1 MEIIKAILFG
11 IVEGITEWLPISSTG
26 HMILLNEFINL
37 NVSKDFYSLFEVVI
51 QLGAIMAVVVMYFKT
66 IWPFGFGKT
75 KKETKETFNLWGKIL
90 VACVPAAI
98 IGILLDDWLDAH
110 LYNSIV
116 VSLMLIIYGIIF
128 IVVESKNMG
137 KGKTENLN
145 ERDLFKSDNIS
156 PFFDFDEEEFSN
168 MSRVQKPKTTNV
180 MEYERKKRVE
190 KRYDMGNFSK
200 IERTEVVEKKKFKP
214 SPIISPVYGI
224 LNEDYKP
231 EDIKSKTDNVVN
243 TGLDFNSVRKKAFGE
258 ETLGEPEATY
268 YEESVT
274 VKVKENEEEKQQKVK
289 TIDELL
295 EDTSDVTIDVDEK
308 NSVEDKNNKEAT
320 NEVADYERIDKD
332 LEEVT
337 AKCDV
342 NKTEM
347 KKVEDDDTLENDLFD
362 LIDSMYDNREE
373 GDI

>member
-1 MEIIKAILFG
+1 MGLLNKIKGILFEE
-11 IVEGITEWLPISSTG
+11 VEE
-26 HMILLNEFINL
+26 
-37 NVSKDFYSLFEVVI
+37 DEVVSTPKSEEKKPI
-51 QLGAIMAVVVMYFKT
+51 AEKIEPQRKVEEPVEKSVPKVTAPV
-66 IWPFGFGKT
+66 
-75 KKETKETFNLWGKIL
+75 KET
-90 VACVPAAI
+90 
-98 IGILLDDWLDAH
+98 
-110 LYNSIV
+110 
-116 VSLMLIIYGIIF
+116 
-128 IVVESKNMG
+128 
-137 KGKTENLN
+137 KTENLN

-308 NSVEDKNNKEAT
+308 NSVEDKNDIKAT

-337 AKCDV
+337 AKCDA

-347 KKVEDDDTLENDLFD
+347 RKVEDDDTLENDLFD

>member
-1 MEIIKAILFG
+1 MGLLNKIKGILFEE
-11 IVEGITEWLPISSTG
+11 VEEDEVASAPKSEEKKPIAEKIEPQRKVEEPVEKSVPKVTAP
-26 HMILLNEFINL
+26 
-37 NVSKDFYSLFEVVI
+37 V
-51 QLGAIMAVVVMYFKT
+51 
-66 IWPFGFGKT
+66 
-75 KKETKETFNLWGKIL
+75 KET
-90 VACVPAAI
+90 
-98 IGILLDDWLDAH
+98 
-110 LYNSIV
+110 
-116 VSLMLIIYGIIF
+116 
-128 IVVESKNMG
+128 
-137 KGKTENLN
+137 KTENLN

>member
-1 MEIIKAILFG
+1 MGLLNKIKGILFEE
-11 IVEGITEWLPISSTG
+11 VEE
-26 HMILLNEFINL
+26 
-37 NVSKDFYSLFEVVI
+37 DEVVSTSKSEEKKPI
-51 QLGAIMAVVVMYFKT
+51 AEKIEPQRKVEEPVEKSVPKVTAPV
-66 IWPFGFGKT
+66 
-75 KKETKETFNLWGKIL
+75 KET
-90 VACVPAAI
+90 
-98 IGILLDDWLDAH
+98 
-110 LYNSIV
+110 
-116 VSLMLIIYGIIF
+116 
-128 IVVESKNMG
+128 
-137 KGKTENLN
+137 KTENLN

-308 NSVEDKNNKEAT
+308 NSVEDKNDIKAT
-320 NEVADYERIDKD
+320 DEVADYERIDKD

-337 AKCDV
+337 AKCDA

-347 KKVEDDDTLENDLFD
+347 RKVEDDDTLENDLFD

>member
-1 MEIIKAILFG
+1 MGLLNKIKGILFEE
-11 IVEGITEWLPISSTG
+11 VEEDEEVST
-26 HMILLNEFINL
+26 
-37 NVSKDFYSLFEVVI
+37 S
-51 QLGAIMAVVVMYFKT
+51 
-66 IWPFGFGKT
+66 
-75 KKETKETFNLWGKIL
+75 KKEKKEDTKPIAEKIEPQKRYEEPVEK
-90 VACVPAAI
+90 VAPKPTQQVFQEPK
-98 IGILLDDWLDAH
+98 LD
-110 LYNSIV
+110 NV
-116 VSLMLIIYGIIF
+116 
-128 IVVESKNMG
+128 
-137 KGKTENLN
+137 N
-145 ERDLFKSDNIS
+145 ERDLFKSDNS
-156 PFFDFDEEEFSN
+156 FSFPDFDEEEFTN
-168 MSRVQKPKTTNV
+168 MSRVSKPKATTNV
-180 MEYERKKRVE
+180 LEYERKKKTE
-190 KRYDMGNFSK
+190 KRYDMGRFEK

-231 EDIKSKTDNVVN
+231 EDIKNKTEVSN
-243 TGLDFNSVRKKAFGE
+243 TNNLDFNSVRKKAFGE

-308 NSVEDKNNKEAT
+308 NSVEDKNDIKAT
-320 NEVADYERIDKD
+320 DEVADYERIDKD

-337 AKCDV
+337 AKCDA

-347 KKVEDDDTLENDLFD
+347 RKVEDDDTLENDLFD

>member
-1 MEIIKAILFG
+1 MGLLNKIKGILFEE
-11 IVEGITEWLPISSTG
+11 VEE
-26 HMILLNEFINL
+26 
-37 NVSKDFYSLFEVVI
+37 DEVVSTPKSEEKKPI
-51 QLGAIMAVVVMYFKT
+51 AEKIEPQRKVEEPVEKSVPKVTAPV
-66 IWPFGFGKT
+66 
-75 KKETKETFNLWGKIL
+75 KET
-90 VACVPAAI
+90 
-98 IGILLDDWLDAH
+98 
-110 LYNSIV
+110 
-116 VSLMLIIYGIIF
+116 
-128 IVVESKNMG
+128 
-137 KGKTENLN
+137 KTENLN

-308 NSVEDKNNKEAT
+308 NSVEDKNDKEAT
-320 NEVADYERIDKD
+320 DEVADYERIDKD

-337 AKCDV
+337 AKRDA

>member
-1 MEIIKAILFG
+1 MGLLNKIKGILFEE
-11 IVEGITEWLPISSTG
+11 VEE
-26 HMILLNEFINL
+26 
-37 NVSKDFYSLFEVVI
+37 DEVVSTPKSEEKKPI
-51 QLGAIMAVVVMYFKT
+51 AEKIEPQRKVEEPVQKSVQKVTAPV
-66 IWPFGFGKT
+66 
-75 KKETKETFNLWGKIL
+75 KET
-90 VACVPAAI
+90 
-98 IGILLDDWLDAH
+98 
-110 LYNSIV
+110 
-116 VSLMLIIYGIIF
+116 
-128 IVVESKNMG
+128 
-137 KGKTENLN
+137 KTENLN

-320 NEVADYERIDKD
+320 DEVADYERIDKD

-347 KKVEDDDTLENDLFD
+347 RKVEDDDTLENDLFD

>member
-1 MEIIKAILFG
+1 MGLLNKIKGILFEE
-11 IVEGITEWLPISSTG
+11 VEE
-26 HMILLNEFINL
+26 
-37 NVSKDFYSLFEVVI
+37 DEVVSTPKSEEKKPI
-51 QLGAIMAVVVMYFKT
+51 AEKIEPQRKVEEPVEKSVPKVTAPV
-66 IWPFGFGKT
+66 
-75 KKETKETFNLWGKIL
+75 KET
-90 VACVPAAI
+90 
-98 IGILLDDWLDAH
+98 
-110 LYNSIV
+110 
-116 VSLMLIIYGIIF
+116 
-128 IVVESKNMG
+128 
-137 KGKTENLN
+137 KTENLN

-258 ETLGEPEATY
+258 ETLSEPETTY

-295 EDTSDVTIDVDEK
+295 EDTADVTIDVDEK
-308 NSVEDKNNKEAT
+308 NNVEDKKDI
-320 NEVADYERIDKD
+320 EVKNDEVEDYERIDED

-337 AKCDV
+337 TKNDV

-347 KKVEDDDTLENDLFD
+347 EKVEDDDTLENDLFD
-362 LIDSMYDNREE
+362 LIDSMYDNRED

>member
-1 MEIIKAILFG
+1 MGLLNKIKGILFEE
-11 IVEGITEWLPISSTG
+11 VEE
-26 HMILLNEFINL
+26 
-37 NVSKDFYSLFEVVI
+37 DEVVSTPKSEEKKPI
-51 QLGAIMAVVVMYFKT
+51 AEKIEPQRKVEEPVEKSVQKVTAPV
-66 IWPFGFGKT
+66 
-75 KKETKETFNLWGKIL
+75 KET
-90 VACVPAAI
+90 
-98 IGILLDDWLDAH
+98 
-110 LYNSIV
+110 
-116 VSLMLIIYGIIF
+116 
-128 IVVESKNMG
+128 
-137 KGKTENLN
+137 KTENLN

-168 MSRVQKPKTTNV
+168 MSRVQKLKTTNV

-308 NSVEDKNNKEAT
+308 NSVEDKNDKEAT
-320 NEVADYERIDKD
+320 DEVADYERIDKD

-347 KKVEDDDTLENDLFD
+347 RKVEDDDTLENDLFD

>member
-1 MEIIKAILFG
+1 MGLLNKIKGILFEE
-11 IVEGITEWLPISSTG
+11 VEE
-26 HMILLNEFINL
+26 
-37 NVSKDFYSLFEVVI
+37 DEVVSTPKSEEKKPI
-51 QLGAIMAVVVMYFKT
+51 AEKIEPQRKVEEPVEKSVPKVTAPV
-66 IWPFGFGKT
+66 
-75 KKETKETFNLWGKIL
+75 KET
-90 VACVPAAI
+90 
-98 IGILLDDWLDAH
+98 
-110 LYNSIV
+110 
-116 VSLMLIIYGIIF
+116 
-128 IVVESKNMG
+128 
-137 KGKTENLN
+137 KTENLN

-308 NSVEDKNNKEAT
+308 NSVEDKNDIKAT
-320 NEVADYERIDKD
+320 DEVADYERIDKD

-337 AKCDV
+337 AKCDA

-347 KKVEDDDTLENDLFD
+347 RKVEDDDTLENNLFD

>member
-1 MEIIKAILFG
+1 MGLLNKIKGILFEE
-11 IVEGITEWLPISSTG
+11 VEE
-26 HMILLNEFINL
+26 
-37 NVSKDFYSLFEVVI
+37 DEVVSTP
-51 QLGAIMAVVVMYFKT
+51 KSEE
-66 IWPFGFGKT
+66 
-75 KKETKETFNLWGKIL
+75 KKPIAEKIEPQRKVEEPVERSVPKVTAPVKE
-90 VACVPAAI
+90 A
-98 IGILLDDWLDAH
+98 
-110 LYNSIV
+110 
-116 VSLMLIIYGIIF
+116 
-128 IVVESKNMG
+128 
-137 KGKTENLN
+137 KTENLN

-308 NSVEDKNNKEAT
+308 NSVEDKNDIKAT
-320 NEVADYERIDKD
+320 DEVADYERIDKD

-347 KKVEDDDTLENDLFD
+347 RKVEDDDTLENDLFD

>member
-1 MEIIKAILFG
+1 MGLLNKIKGILFEE
-11 IVEGITEWLPISSTG
+11 VEEDEVASAPKSEEKKPIAEKIEPQRKVEEPVEKSVPKVTTP
-26 HMILLNEFINL
+26 
-37 NVSKDFYSLFEVVI
+37 V
-51 QLGAIMAVVVMYFKT
+51 
-66 IWPFGFGKT
+66 
-75 KKETKETFNLWGKIL
+75 KEE
-90 VACVPAAI
+90 
-98 IGILLDDWLDAH
+98 
-110 LYNSIV
+110 
-116 VSLMLIIYGIIF
+116 
-128 IVVESKNMG
+128 
-137 KGKTENLN
+137 KTENLN

-190 KRYDMGNFSK
+190 KRYDMGSFSK

-231 EDIKSKTDNVVN
+231 EDIKNKTDNVVN

-258 ETLGEPEATY
+258 ETLSEPETTY

-295 EDTSDVTIDVDEK
+295 EDNADVTINVDDK
-308 NSVEDKNNKEAT
+308 KDVEDKKDIEVT
-320 NEVADYERIDKD
+320 NDEVEDYERIDED

-337 AKCDV
+337 TKNDV
-342 NKTEM
+342 NKTKME
-347 KKVEDDDTLENDLFD
+347 KVEDDDTLENDLFD
-362 LIDSMYDNREE
+362 LIDSMYDNRED

>member
-1 MEIIKAILFG
+1 MGLLNKIKGILFEE
-11 IVEGITEWLPISSTG
+11 VEEDEVASAPKSEEKKPIAEKIEPQRKVEEPVEKSVPKVTTP
-26 HMILLNEFINL
+26 
-37 NVSKDFYSLFEVVI
+37 V
-51 QLGAIMAVVVMYFKT
+51 
-66 IWPFGFGKT
+66 
-75 KKETKETFNLWGKIL
+75 KEE
-90 VACVPAAI
+90 
-98 IGILLDDWLDAH
+98 
-110 LYNSIV
+110 
-116 VSLMLIIYGIIF
+116 
-128 IVVESKNMG
+128 
-137 KGKTENLN
+137 KTENLN

-190 KRYDMGNFSK
+190 KRYDMGSFSK

-231 EDIKSKTDNVVN
+231 EDIKNKTDNVVN

-258 ETLGEPEATY
+258 ETLSEPETTY

-295 EDTSDVTIDVDEK
+295 EDTADVTINVDDKKDIEVT
-308 NSVEDKNNKEAT
+308 NDEVE
-320 NEVADYERIDKD
+320 DYERIDED

-337 AKCDV
+337 TKNDV

-347 KKVEDDDTLENDLFD
+347 EKVEDDDTLENDLFD
-362 LIDSMYDNREE
+362 LIDSMYDNRED

>member
-1 MEIIKAILFG
+1 MGLLNKIKGILFEE
-11 IVEGITEWLPISSTG
+11 VEE
-26 HMILLNEFINL
+26 
-37 NVSKDFYSLFEVVI
+37 DEVVSTPKSEEKKPI
-51 QLGAIMAVVVMYFKT
+51 AEKIEPQRKVEEPVEKSVPKVTAPV
-66 IWPFGFGKT
+66 
-75 KKETKETFNLWGKIL
+75 KET
-90 VACVPAAI
+90 
-98 IGILLDDWLDAH
+98 
-110 LYNSIV
+110 
-116 VSLMLIIYGIIF
+116 
-128 IVVESKNMG
+128 
-137 KGKTENLN
+137 KTENLN

-320 NEVADYERIDKD
+320 DEVADYERIDKD

-347 KKVEDDDTLENDLFD
+347 RKVEDDDTLENDLFD

>member
-1 MEIIKAILFG
+1 MGLLNKIKGILFEE
-11 IVEGITEWLPISSTG
+11 VEEDEVASAPKSEEKKPIAEKIEPQRKVEEPVEKSVPKVTTP
-26 HMILLNEFINL
+26 
-37 NVSKDFYSLFEVVI
+37 V
-51 QLGAIMAVVVMYFKT
+51 
-66 IWPFGFGKT
+66 
-75 KKETKETFNLWGKIL
+75 KEE
-90 VACVPAAI
+90 
-98 IGILLDDWLDAH
+98 
-110 LYNSIV
+110 
-116 VSLMLIIYGIIF
+116 
-128 IVVESKNMG
+128 
-137 KGKTENLN
+137 KTENLN

-168 MSRVQKPKTTNV
+168 MSRIQKPKTTNV

-190 KRYDMGNFSK
+190 KRYDMGSFSK
-200 IERTEVVEKKKFKP
+200 IERTEIVEKKKFKP

-231 EDIKSKTDNVVN
+231 EDIKNKTDNVVN

-258 ETLGEPEATY
+258 ETLSEPETTY

-295 EDTSDVTIDVDEK
+295 EDTADVTINVDDK
-308 NSVEDKNNKEAT
+308 KDVEDKKDIEVT
-320 NEVADYERIDKD
+320 NDEVKDYERIDED

-337 AKCDV
+337 TKNDV

-347 KKVEDDDTLENDLFD
+347 EKVEDDDTLENDLFD
-362 LIDSMYDNREE
+362 LIDSMYDNRED

>member
-1 MEIIKAILFG
+1 MGLLNKIKGILFEE
-11 IVEGITEWLPISSTG
+11 VEE
-26 HMILLNEFINL
+26 
-37 NVSKDFYSLFEVVI
+37 DEVVSTP
-51 QLGAIMAVVVMYFKT
+51 KSEE
-66 IWPFGFGKT
+66 
-75 KKETKETFNLWGKIL
+75 KKPIAEKIEPQRKVEEPVEKSVPKVTTTVKE
-90 VACVPAAI
+90 
-98 IGILLDDWLDAH
+98 
-110 LYNSIV
+110 
-116 VSLMLIIYGIIF
+116 
-128 IVVESKNMG
+128 E
-137 KGKTENLN
+137 KTENLN

-190 KRYDMGNFSK
+190 KRYDMGSFSK

-231 EDIKSKTDNVVN
+231 EDIKNKTDNVVN

-337 AKCDV
+337 AKCDA

-347 KKVEDDDTLENDLFD
+347 RKVEDDDTLENDLFD

>member
-1 MEIIKAILFG
+1 MGLLNKIKGILFEE
-11 IVEGITEWLPISSTG
+11 VEEDEVASAPKSEEKKPIAEKIEPQRKVEEPVEKSVPKVTTP
-26 HMILLNEFINL
+26 I
-37 NVSKDFYSLFEVVI
+37 
-51 QLGAIMAVVVMYFKT
+51 
-66 IWPFGFGKT
+66 
-75 KKETKETFNLWGKIL
+75 KEE
-90 VACVPAAI
+90 
-98 IGILLDDWLDAH
+98 
-110 LYNSIV
+110 
-116 VSLMLIIYGIIF
+116 
-128 IVVESKNMG
+128 
-137 KGKTENLN
+137 KTENLN

-258 ETLGEPEATY
+258 ETLSEPETTY

-295 EDTSDVTIDVDEK
+295 EDTADVTIDVDEK
-308 NSVEDKNNKEAT
+308 NNVEDKKNI
-320 NEVADYERIDKD
+320 EVKNDEVEDYERIDED

-337 AKCDV
+337 TKNDV

-347 KKVEDDDTLENDLFD
+347 EKVEDDDTLENDLFD
-362 LIDSMYDNREE
+362 LIDSMYDNRED

>member
-1 MEIIKAILFG
+1 MGLLNKIKGILFEE
-11 IVEGITEWLPISSTG
+11 VEEDEVTSAPKSEEKKPIAEKIEPQRKAEEPVEKSVPKVTTP
-26 HMILLNEFINL
+26 
-37 NVSKDFYSLFEVVI
+37 V
-51 QLGAIMAVVVMYFKT
+51 
-66 IWPFGFGKT
+66 
-75 KKETKETFNLWGKIL
+75 KEE
-90 VACVPAAI
+90 
-98 IGILLDDWLDAH
+98 
-110 LYNSIV
+110 
-116 VSLMLIIYGIIF
+116 
-128 IVVESKNMG
+128 
-137 KGKTENLN
+137 KTENLN

-190 KRYDMGNFSK
+190 KRYDMGSFSK

-231 EDIKSKTDNVVN
+231 EDIKNKTDNVVN

-258 ETLGEPEATY
+258 ETLSEPETTY

-295 EDTSDVTIDVDEK
+295 EDTADVTINVDDK
-308 NSVEDKNNKEAT
+308 KDVEDKKDIEVT
-320 NEVADYERIDKD
+320 NDEVEDYERIDED

-337 AKCDV
+337 TKNDV

-347 KKVEDDDTLENDLFD
+347 EKVEDDDTLENDLFD
-362 LIDSMYDNREE
+362 LIDSMYDNRED

>member
-1 MEIIKAILFG
+1 MGLLNKIKGILFEE
-11 IVEGITEWLPISSTG
+11 VEE
-26 HMILLNEFINL
+26 
-37 NVSKDFYSLFEVVI
+37 DEVVSTPKSEEKKPI
-51 QLGAIMAVVVMYFKT
+51 AEKIEPQRKVEEPVEKSVQKVTAPV
-66 IWPFGFGKT
+66 
-75 KKETKETFNLWGKIL
+75 KET
-90 VACVPAAI
+90 
-98 IGILLDDWLDAH
+98 
-110 LYNSIV
+110 
-116 VSLMLIIYGIIF
+116 
-128 IVVESKNMG
+128 
-137 KGKTENLN
+137 KTENLN

-180 MEYERKKRVE
+180 MEYERKKRLE

-308 NSVEDKNNKEAT
+308 NSVEDKNDKEAT
-320 NEVADYERIDKD
+320 DEVADYERIDKD

-347 KKVEDDDTLENDLFD
+347 RKVEDDDTLENDLFD

>member
-1 MEIIKAILFG
+1 MGLLNKIKGILFEE
-11 IVEGITEWLPISSTG
+11 VEE
-26 HMILLNEFINL
+26 
-37 NVSKDFYSLFEVVI
+37 DEVVSTPKSEEKKPI
-51 QLGAIMAVVVMYFKT
+51 AEKIEPQRKVEEPVEKSVPKVTAPV
-66 IWPFGFGKT
+66 
-75 KKETKETFNLWGKIL
+75 KET
-90 VACVPAAI
+90 
-98 IGILLDDWLDAH
+98 
-110 LYNSIV
+110 
-116 VSLMLIIYGIIF
+116 
-128 IVVESKNMG
+128 
-137 KGKTENLN
+137 KTENLN

-295 EDTSDVTIDVDEK
+295 EDTSDVTIGVDEK

>member
-1 MEIIKAILFG
+1 MGLLNKIKGILFEE
-11 IVEGITEWLPISSTG
+11 VEE
-26 HMILLNEFINL
+26 
-37 NVSKDFYSLFEVVI
+37 DEVVSTPKSEEKKPI
-51 QLGAIMAVVVMYFKT
+51 AEKIEPQRKVEEPVEKSVPKVTAPV
-66 IWPFGFGKT
+66 
-75 KKETKETFNLWGKIL
+75 KET
-90 VACVPAAI
+90 
-98 IGILLDDWLDAH
+98 
-110 LYNSIV
+110 
-116 VSLMLIIYGIIF
+116 
-128 IVVESKNMG
+128 
-137 KGKTENLN
+137 KTENLN

>member
-1 MEIIKAILFG
+1 MGLLNKIKGILFEE
-11 IVEGITEWLPISSTG
+11 VEE
-26 HMILLNEFINL
+26 
-37 NVSKDFYSLFEVVI
+37 DEVVSTP
-51 QLGAIMAVVVMYFKT
+51 KSEE
-66 IWPFGFGKT
+66 
-75 KKETKETFNLWGKIL
+75 KKPIAEKIEPQRKVEEPVEKSVQKVTAPVKE
-90 VACVPAAI
+90 A
-98 IGILLDDWLDAH
+98 
-110 LYNSIV
+110 
-116 VSLMLIIYGIIF
+116 
-128 IVVESKNMG
+128 
-137 KGKTENLN
+137 KTENLN

-308 NSVEDKNNKEAT
+308 NSVEDKNDIKAT
-320 NEVADYERIDKD
+320 DEVADYERIDKD

-337 AKCDV
+337 AKRDA

-347 KKVEDDDTLENDLFD
+347 RKVEDDDTLENDLFD

>member
-1 MEIIKAILFG
+1 MGLLNKIKGILFEE
-11 IVEGITEWLPISSTG
+11 VEE
-26 HMILLNEFINL
+26 
-37 NVSKDFYSLFEVVI
+37 DEVVSTP
-51 QLGAIMAVVVMYFKT
+51 KSEE
-66 IWPFGFGKT
+66 
-75 KKETKETFNLWGKIL
+75 KKPIAEKIEPQRKVEEPVEKSVPKVTAPVKE
-90 VACVPAAI
+90 A
-98 IGILLDDWLDAH
+98 
-110 LYNSIV
+110 
-116 VSLMLIIYGIIF
+116 
-128 IVVESKNMG
+128 
-137 KGKTENLN
+137 KTENLN

>member
-1 MEIIKAILFG
+1 MGLLNKIKGILFEE
-11 IVEGITEWLPISSTG
+11 VEEDEVASAPKSEEKKPIAEKIEPQRKVEEPVEKS
-26 HMILLNEFINL
+26 
-37 NVSKDFYSLFEVVI
+37 VSKVTTPV
-51 QLGAIMAVVVMYFKT
+51 
-66 IWPFGFGKT
+66 
-75 KKETKETFNLWGKIL
+75 KEE
-90 VACVPAAI
+90 
-98 IGILLDDWLDAH
+98 
-110 LYNSIV
+110 
-116 VSLMLIIYGIIF
+116 
-128 IVVESKNMG
+128 
-137 KGKTENLN
+137 KTENLN

-190 KRYDMGNFSK
+190 KRYDMGSFSK

-231 EDIKSKTDNVVN
+231 EDIKNKTDNVVN

-258 ETLGEPEATY
+258 ETLSEPETTY

-295 EDTSDVTIDVDEK
+295 EDTADVTINVDDK
-308 NSVEDKNNKEAT
+308 NDVEDKKNIEVT
-320 NEVADYERIDKD
+320 NDEVEDYERIDED

-337 AKCDV
+337 TKNDV

-347 KKVEDDDTLENDLFD
+347 EKVEDDDTLENDLFD
-362 LIDSMYDNREE
+362 LIDSMYDNRED

>member
-1 MEIIKAILFG
+1 MGLLNKIKGILFEE
-11 IVEGITEWLPISSTG
+11 VEE
-26 HMILLNEFINL
+26 
-37 NVSKDFYSLFEVVI
+37 DEVVSTPKSEEKKPI
-51 QLGAIMAVVVMYFKT
+51 AEKIEPQRKVEEPVEKSVQKVTAPV
-66 IWPFGFGKT
+66 
-75 KKETKETFNLWGKIL
+75 KET
-90 VACVPAAI
+90 
-98 IGILLDDWLDAH
+98 
-110 LYNSIV
+110 
-116 VSLMLIIYGIIF
+116 
-128 IVVESKNMG
+128 
-137 KGKTENLN
+137 KTENLN

-337 AKCDV
+337 AKCDA

-347 KKVEDDDTLENDLFD
+347 RKVEDDDTLENDLFD

>member
-1 MEIIKAILFG
+1 MGLLNKIKGILFEE
-11 IVEGITEWLPISSTG
+11 VEE
-26 HMILLNEFINL
+26 
-37 NVSKDFYSLFEVVI
+37 DEVVSTP
-51 QLGAIMAVVVMYFKT
+51 KSEE
-66 IWPFGFGKT
+66 
-75 KKETKETFNLWGKIL
+75 KKPIAEKIEPQRKVEEPVEKSVPKVTAPVKE
-90 VACVPAAI
+90 A
-98 IGILLDDWLDAH
+98 
-110 LYNSIV
+110 
-116 VSLMLIIYGIIF
+116 
-128 IVVESKNMG
+128 
-137 KGKTENLN
+137 KTENLN

-190 KRYDMGNFSK
+190 KRYDMANFSK

-308 NSVEDKNNKEAT
+308 NSVEDKNDIKAT
-320 NEVADYERIDKD
+320 DEVADYERIDKD

-347 KKVEDDDTLENDLFD
+347 RKVEDDDTLENDLFD

>member
-1 MEIIKAILFG
+1 MELLNKIKGILFEE
-11 IVEGITEWLPISSTG
+11 VEE
-26 HMILLNEFINL
+26 
-37 NVSKDFYSLFEVVI
+37 DEVVSTPKSEEKKPI
-51 QLGAIMAVVVMYFKT
+51 AEKIEPQRKVEEPVEKSVPKVTAPV
-66 IWPFGFGKT
+66 
-75 KKETKETFNLWGKIL
+75 KET
-90 VACVPAAI
+90 
-98 IGILLDDWLDAH
+98 
-110 LYNSIV
+110 
-116 VSLMLIIYGIIF
+116 
-128 IVVESKNMG
+128 
-137 KGKTENLN
+137 KTENLN